1 MKNLEN
7 YDIATQCVHSGQLED
22 KFGAVVTPIYQV
34 STFKFRDADH
44 GARLFKGEEDGFIYT
59 RMRNPTVEA
68 MEKSVAMLEGGSNA
82 IGCASGMAAV
92 HAVFAHMLR
101 AGDHVVCSNGVYGP
115 TSVILET
122 LFSKFGVES
131 TFVDSSDLE
140 QTKAAMRPNTKMVY
154 IETPGNPTLAVTDI
168 KATADLAHENNA
180 KLIVDN
186 TFLSPIFQKPFEL
199 GADVILHSM
208 TKYINGHADVV
219 GGIIIVK
226 DNDEYK
232 AFRKTM
238 NLIGGVIDPFNA
250 FMVHR
255 GIKTMKIRVE
265 KAAENTI
272 KIAEF
277 LEKHP
282 KVDRVWYPGL
292 KSFPQYDLHHKQ
304 SKGDGSMIAMELKG
318 GLPAGK
324 ALMDNIQIVQLAVS
338 LGGVESLIQHPASM
352 THAAMSKENRKQAGI
367 TDGLVRISIGIEDCD
382 ELITAFDNA
391 LKFA

>member
-22 KFGAVVTPIYQV
+22 QFGAVVTPIYQV
-34 STFKFRDADH
+34 STFRFRDADH

-101 AGDHVVCSNGVYGP
+101 SGDHVVCSNGVYGP
-115 TSVILET
+115 TSVILQNF
-122 LFSKFGVES
+122 FSKFGVES
-131 TFVDSSDLE
+131 TFVDSSDLN
-140 QTKAAMRPNTKMVY
+140 QTKAAMRPNTKMVF

-168 KATADLAHENNA
+168 KATADIAHANNA
-180 KLIVDN
+180 KLVVDN

-219 GGIIIVK
+219 GGVIIVK
-226 DNDEYK
+226 EDGDYT
-232 AFRKTM
+232 AWRKTM

-255 GIKTMKIRVE
+255 GIKTMKLRVE
-265 KAAENTI
+265 KAAENAM

-318 GLPAGK
+318 GLAAGK
-324 ALMDNIQIVQLAVS
+324 ELMNNIQIIQLAVS

-352 THAAMSKENRKQAGI
+352 THAAMTKENREQAFI
-367 TDGLVRISIGIEDCD
+367 TDGLVRVSIGIEDCD
-382 ELITAFDNA
+382 ELIAAFDNA